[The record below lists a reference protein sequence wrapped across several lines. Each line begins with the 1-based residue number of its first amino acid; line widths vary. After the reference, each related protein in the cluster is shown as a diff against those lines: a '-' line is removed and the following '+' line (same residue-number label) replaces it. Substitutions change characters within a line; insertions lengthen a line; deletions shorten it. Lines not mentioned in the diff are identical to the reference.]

1 LFPQFFIT
9 NNNINNNN
17 FIAFAKILRSFNNI
31 STPSNDRVTHEDDQ
45 KRLHV
50 LHV

>member
-1 LFPQFFIT
+1 LFIT
-9 NNNINNNN
+9 NNNINNINN
-17 FIAFAKILRSFNNI
+17 NDFIAFINILRSFNNI
-31 STPSNDRVTHEDDQ
+31 SALSNDYHSIRRRP